1 VRNPEFGTRD
11 SDAARVNAMAAP
23 MPQTP
28 GGADRLGV
36 TLFFSIIV
44 HAILI
49 LGIGFEFAKP
59 KPSLPALDVTL
70 LNTADAQTPDKA
82 DFLAQANNTGG
93 GDSDAAR
100 RPSAQFSGPLPTDTQ
115 GIAPQPL
122 QPAAPAPSVASAP
135 RLLSANA
142 TADRQVARVPE
153 RREQTQTAP
162 RQSTTPIDHQMEM
175 ARLAQEVREEEQAY
189 AKRPRK
195 KFISA
200 NTREYAYAAYMK
212 AWVNRIERIGN
223 LNYPDEA
230 RRRQLHG
237 QLVLTVGLARDG
249 RIKSIDVIQSSGH
262 KVLDDAAI
270 RIVHLSAPFPPIP
283 HGRDES
289 KDKIDELYITR
300 TWQFMR
306 GDELHTSG

>member
-1 VRNPEFGTRD
+1 M
-11 SDAARVNAMAAP
+11 NAIAAP
-23 MPQTP
+23 ATGGNQT
-28 GGADRLGV
+28 DRIGV
-36 TLFFSIIV
+36 TLLFSIIV
-44 HAILI
+44 HAVLI
-49 LGIGFEFAKP
+49 LGLGFELAKP

-70 LNTADAQTPDKA
+70 LNTANAQAPDQA
-82 DFLAQANNTGG
+82 DFLAQANNSGG
-93 GDSDAAR
+93 GDADKAH

-115 GIAPQPL
+115 GIAPMPL
-122 QPAAPAPSVASAP
+122 QPAAPVPSEAQAP
-135 RLLSANA
+135 RILSTSA
-142 TADRQVARVPE
+142 TMQRRAASTPE
-153 RREQTQTAP
+153 HHQQTQIEP
-162 RQSTTPIDHQMEM
+162 RQSTTTIDRQLEM
-175 ARLAQEVREEEQAY
+175 ARLAQEVRNEEQAY

-212 AWVNRIERIGN
+212 AWVNRIERVGN

-249 RIKSIDVIQSSGH
+249 RVKSIDIIQSSGH
-262 KVLDDAAI
+262 RVLDDAAI
-270 RIVHLSAPFPPIP
+270 RIVHLAAPFPPIP
-283 HGRDES
+283 HGHDEG

-300 TWQFMR
+300 TWQFLR

>member
-1 VRNPEFGTRD
+1 L
-11 SDAARVNAMAAP
+11 NAVAAP
-23 MPQTP
+23 TPQA
-28 GGADRLGV
+28 GSADRLGV
-36 TLFFSIIV
+36 TLLFSIIV
-44 HAILI
+44 HAVLI
-49 LGIGFEFAKP
+49 LGLGFEFAKP

-70 LNTADAQTPDKA
+70 LNTANAQAPDKA

-93 GDSDAAR
+93 GDNDIAR
-100 RPSAQFSGPLPTDTQ
+100 RPSARFSGPLPTDTQ
-115 GIAPQPL
+115 GVAPVPL

-135 RLLSANA
+135 RVVSANA
-142 TADRQVARVPE
+142 NSDIRVARAPE
-153 RREQTQTAP
+153 RRQQTQNQP
-162 RQSTTPIDHQMEM
+162 RQSIAPIDRQLDM
-175 ARLAQEVREEEQAY
+175 AKLAQEVRDEEQAY

-212 AWVNRIERIGN
+212 AWVNRIERVGN

-230 RRRQLHG
+230 RRRQLYG

-249 RIKSIDVIQSSGH
+249 RIKSIDIIQSSGH

-270 RIVHLSAPFPPIP
+270 RIVHLAAPFPPIP
-283 HGRDES
+283 HGRDTG

-306 GDELHTSG
+306 GDELQTR

>member
-1 VRNPEFGTRD
+1 MNAV
-11 SDAARVNAMAAP
+11 AAHHPAS
-23 MPQTP
+23 T
-28 GGADRLGV
+28 GSDRLGV
-36 TLFFSIIV
+36 TLLFSIIV
-44 HAILI
+44 HAVLI
-49 LGIGFEFAKP
+49 LGLGFELAKP
-59 KPSLPALDVTL
+59 RPSLPALDVTL
-70 LNTADAQTPDKA
+70 LNTANAQAPEQA
-82 DFLAQANNTGG
+82 DFLAQANNSGG
-93 GDSDAAR
+93 GETDRAR
-100 RPSAQFSGPLPTDTQ
+100 RPSSQFSGPLPTDTQ
-115 GIAPQPL
+115 GIAPVPL
-122 QPAAPAPSVASAP
+122 QPAAPAPSEAQAPQILAS
-135 RLLSANA
+135 SA
-142 TADRQVARVPE
+142 TAQRQVARAPE
-153 RREQTQTAP
+153 RREQTQIEP
-162 RQSTTPIDHQMEM
+162 RQSTTPIDRQLEM
-175 ARLAQEVREEEQAY
+175 ARLAQEVRNEEQAY

-249 RIKSIDVIQSSGH
+249 RVKSIDIIQSSGH
-262 KVLDDAAI
+262 RVLDDAAI
-270 RIVHLSAPFPPIP
+270 RIVHLAAPFPPIP
-283 HGRDES
+283 HGRDTA